1 MMTCA
6 FTGHR
11 NIEQA
16 HLVKLPDMLNRAIN
30 YAYGRGCRRFI
41 VGGAIGFDT
50 EAAKQVIRYRIS
62 HPDVSLVVYVPHL
75 EQSEK
80 WSARQKEIYDYILGE
95 ANEVCY
101 ISESYDRDCM
111 RRRNKAMADA
121 CDIMIAYVSNS
132 RSGSGQTARMAESL
146 GKDIYNIYPALCQGV

>member
-11 NIEQA
+11 KIEQD
-16 HLVKLPDMLNRAIN
+16 HLAKLPDMLYRAIN

-41 VGGAIGFDT
+41 AGGAIGFDT

-62 HPDVSLVVYVPHL
+62 HPDVSLAIYVPHID
-75 EQSEK
+75 QSER
-80 WSARQKEIYDYILGE
+80 WSARQKEIYDYILSE
-95 ANEVCY
+95 ANEVLY
-101 ISESYDRDCM
+101 VSETYDSDCM
-111 RRRNKAMADA
+111 RRRNKAMAEA

-132 RSGSGQTARMAESL
+132 RSGSAQTARMAEAL
-146 GKDIYNIYPALCQGV
+146 GKEVYNIYSSLME